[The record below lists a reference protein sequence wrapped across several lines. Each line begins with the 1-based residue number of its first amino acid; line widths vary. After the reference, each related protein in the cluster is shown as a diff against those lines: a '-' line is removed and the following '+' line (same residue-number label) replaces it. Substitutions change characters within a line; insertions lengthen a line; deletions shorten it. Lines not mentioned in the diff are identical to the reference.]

1 MEGIGSAV
9 MDGDVLDLEE
19 FPAQQGGNPDQKL
32 VGRVLTGK
40 VLNTV
45 TVRAIVGRVISAEN
59 PFVEGNML
67 RSFLRVRVEINV
79 QTPLKTG
86 FWLKRDDGS
95 HSWAEFKYEKLYDY
109 CYKCRKIGHDKKACI
124 EELAMS
130 LVNPT
135 SPRYGPELTTPG
147 LRSIEN
153 EARKAGI
160 RRRKEEHNN
169 WVEELWEARERSLQG
184 REWLKRQS
192 QREEEGSN
200 QGSIRSSQ
208 ASAFAKSWGRLANPK
223 EQMGG
228 RQVATQEAQD
238 QDEGADDEE
247 MNGDDDNNIL
257 NLADG
262 TTNQKKGEKK
272 KGILEKQQTSESVAM
287 GNVKDVR
294 ELGKDGENG
303 KDSNKISRRYIERG
317 GPNRRRMDST
327 KKMAWAF
334 TNQRPNRDSQQ
345 INSGPTEKE
354 KNPTIGQL
362 LKEFNKKMAEEGRK
376 KNIEEKLEEEA
387 QNRKNMEVDE
397 IVSQDQ
403 NKGEKPEQNNK
414 QLVTESDGG
423 FYYVELAEEEE
434 ELEQENNKAIV
445 VAKEY
450 EIELAQR
457 MEKKLK
463 IKRRRGDDQQGQIGN
478 CLEEEEEA
486 VQVWRASKKNK
497 VVGGLME
504 GMANED
510 ELLIR
515 GDNLGNLMAEE
526 AGLHMPPNKLE
537 LPRACGPRD
546 SF

>member
-1 MEGIGSAV
+1 MEGIGSAG
-9 MDGDVLDLEE
+9 MDGDILDLDE

-32 VGRVLTGK
+32 VGRVLTGN

-45 TVRAIVGRVISAEN
+45 TVRKTILNMWRDPQGLVIINAGPNSFILNFKNQEEARRAYDGG
-59 PFVEGNML
+59 PWRIEGHML
-67 RSFLRVRVEINV
+67 SL
-79 QTPLKTG
+79 
-86 FWLKRDDGS
+86 
-95 HSWAEFKYEKLYDY
+95 
-109 CYKCRKIGHDKKACI
+109 KIGHDKKACI

-135 SPRYGPELTTPG
+135 SPRYGPELTTLG

-153 EARKAGI
+153 EARKAGN

-192 QREEEGSN
+192 QREKEGSN

-262 TTNQKKGEKK
+262 TTNQEKGEKK

-317 GPNRRRMDST
+317 GPSRRRMDST

-345 INSGPTEKE
+345 IISGPTEKE

-376 KNIEEKLEEEA
+376 RNIEEELEEEA

-403 NKGEKPEQNNK
+403 NKGKSQNRI
-414 QLVTESDGG
+414 TS
-423 FYYVELAEEEE
+423 
-434 ELEQENNKAIV
+434 
-445 VAKEY
+445 
-450 EIELAQR
+450 
-457 MEKKLK
+457 
-463 IKRRRGDDQQGQIGN
+463 
-478 CLEEEEEA
+478 
-486 VQVWRASKKNK
+486 S
-497 VVGGLME
+497 
-504 GMANED
+504 
-510 ELLIR
+510 
-515 GDNLGNLMAEE
+515 
-526 AGLHMPPNKLE
+526 
-537 LPRACGPRD
+537 
-546 SF
+546 